1 MLFLGCDDKKEIY
14 GCTNQS
20 ACNFNPNAT
29 IFDDTCTYESELYDC
44 DNVCKTGDYNCN
56 IIGDFEFFITL
67 SQKFKIGSMQEPL
80 ATYRVHS
87 SNYSTRNIRTHVD
100 ELKSWIEINEKQLK
114 QEGYNIN
121 KQKFYLLKLKIKLF
135 LSSFF

>member
-56 IIGDFEFFITL
+56 IIGDWVLKMASGFY
-67 SQKFKIGSMQEPL
+67 SHYGSYSNINSYENCVDYFQNNQFCSPYPEC
-80 ATYRVHS
+80 VHS
-87 SNYSTRNIRTHVD
+87 VDISLQDTSNCP
-100 ELKSWIEINEKQLK
+100 
-114 QEGYNIN
+114 
-121 KQKFYLLKLKIKLF
+121 
-135 LSSFF
+135 